1 MLEYRAVPLKLKS
14 YFART
19 PSPFSHNF
27 LIMARLLTDSQLH
40 IDIVSWHAG
49 VGAVLSA
56 AAPIFPVL
64 ILGKMVYGL
73 GIGFALHAA
82 PAYLAEVGHPRI
94 RGLLIR
100 QFPVCICVERHMCC
114 CVLPCTPFHPPFN
127 AQFHDECP
135 SVSIWAVKFCVIII
149 PPSGDPCLFMHALHF
164 LHICMRWTARNQP
177 FEEAVSHPLS
187 QSQMWCFGFSC
198 RNDPRAKGGVV
209 TCSMKEVFIGIG
221 IELGY
226 LIGLPCVSVM
236 SGWRIIF
243 GVALLFAM
251 IMKTGMVSPST
262 IALTAGQARGSCV
275 TRQPHFFPLIIVTAY
290 DTDSCLVMPAY

>member
-1 MLEYRAVPLKLKS
+1 MARRQTRLPWPANQAARPPHGSVLIPSCDCARSVLLSWVNVPFRADPSMIMLEYRAVPLKLKS

-114 CVLPCTPFHPPFN
+114 CVLPCTPLHPSFN
-127 AQFHDECP
+127 AQFHDECA

-149 PPSGDPCLFMHALHF
+149 PPSGNPCLFMHALH
-164 LHICMRWTARNQP
+164 
-177 FEEAVSHPLS
+177 
-187 QSQMWCFGFSC
+187 SC
-198 RNDPRAKGGVV
+198 
-209 TCSMKEVFIGIG
+209 T
-221 IELGY
+221 
-226 LIGLPCVSVM
+226 
-236 SGWRIIF
+236 
-243 GVALLFAM
+243 FA
-251 IMKTGMVSPST
+251 
-262 IALTAGQARGSCV
+262 
-275 TRQPHFFPLIIVTAY
+275 
-290 DTDSCLVMPAY
+290 